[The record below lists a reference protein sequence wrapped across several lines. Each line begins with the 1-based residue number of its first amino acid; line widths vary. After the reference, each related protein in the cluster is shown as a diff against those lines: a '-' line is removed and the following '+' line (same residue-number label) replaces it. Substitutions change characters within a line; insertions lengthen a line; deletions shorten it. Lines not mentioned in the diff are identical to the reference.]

1 MFSCKQSISKL
12 KDLGFVGK
20 LKEKL
25 VRLIVDEVL
34 GEVKQDS
41 AILALEFA
49 GEFGE
54 PIFVLSKQVL
64 DDNGRCRRFV
74 ISFKLLPRR
83 TGAVSG

>member
-12 KDLGFVGK
+12 KDLGFVCK

-34 GEVKQDS
+34 GVVKQDS
-41 AILALEFA
+41 AILAVEFA

-54 PIFVLSKQVL
+54 PIFVPSKQVL
-64 DDNGRCRRFV
+64 YDNGRCRRLV
-74 ISFKLLPRR
+74 ISLKLLPGR
-83 TGAVSG
+83 TGAVSR